1 MATRG
6 PATTTAYKTEAQVK
20 DLLAKC
26 TTPLEKLRVEFPANQ
41 IGLLPKAAK
50 KDDPTP
56 KSGCRP
62 GTSASVDGKYCGGS
76 HVPSVH
82 LDFVGHAALTE
93 RLLDADPGWGW
104 EPMAK
109 DEFGAPK
116 FDGFG
121 GLWIRLTVAGVTR
134 IGYGD
139 AQGKT
144 AGSLAVKE
152 IIGDAL
158 RNAGMRFGMALDLW
172 HKGDLH
178 DMAEEQG
185 SDVGATAAA
194 PSGDVREAKSLTPD
208 FLAEATKDP
217 KMTSLETADVWRRA
231 KQVKAPAAMIQA
243 LAKLAQDRKATEEA
257 TAQQAEEYAR
267 VQSEKAAEAIRAG
280 FEGAKEVTAEEINS
294 NEKPF

>member
-1 MATRG
+1 MAARG
-6 PATTTAYKTEAQVK
+6 PATTTYKTEAQVR

-26 TTPLEKLRVEFPANQ
+26 TTPLEMLRVEFPANQ

-56 KSGCRP
+56 KAGCRP
-62 GTSASVDGKYCGGS
+62 GTSASVDGKYCGGF

-93 RLLDADPGWGW
+93 RLLDADSGWGW
-104 EPMAK
+104 EPMAT
-109 DEFGAPK
+109 DEYGSPK

-121 GLWIRLTVAGVTR
+121 GLWIRLTVAGVSR

-139 AQGKT
+139 AQGKSPGT
-144 AGSLAVKE
+144 LAVKE

-185 SDVGATAAA
+185 SDVGATAAPDA
-194 PSGDVREAKSLTPD
+194 HETKPLPD
-208 FLAEATKDP
+208 FLAEATTDS
-217 KMTSLETADVWRRA
+217 KMTSLEIADVWRRA
-231 KQVKAPAAMIQA
+231 KRAKAPATMIQA

-257 TAQQAEEYAR
+257 AAQQAEEYAR
-267 VQSEKAAEAIRAG
+267 TQSEKAAEAIRAG
-280 FEGAKEVTAEEINS
+280 FEGAKEVPD
-294 NEKPF
+294 EKTPPHDPSELV